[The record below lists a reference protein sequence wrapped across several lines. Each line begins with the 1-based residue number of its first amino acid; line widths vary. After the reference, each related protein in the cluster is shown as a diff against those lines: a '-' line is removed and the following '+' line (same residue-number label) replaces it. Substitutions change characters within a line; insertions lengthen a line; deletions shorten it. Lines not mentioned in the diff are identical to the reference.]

1 MFSADDIVKVLIP
14 NAHGAGFDYRAAMP
28 VDVGDFVSVSVM
40 NKNHDGIVLGKG
52 DGNIPAEKIKPIL
65 ARHGFSLP
73 KTTVEWMRKMSEW
86 TMMPPGAVLKL
97 MMSAANF
104 AIRDSRFGIRRAASG
119 VADTGEIFTNRE
131 IRDTGAIKL
140 NDEQR
145 RAADAIEI
153 DGFSATLIDG
163 ITGSG
168 KTQVYFDAV
177 GRVLSAGKSVL
188 IMMPEIALTAQF
200 ISRFRERFG
209 VAPSVW
215 HSNLTPAR
223 RRKVWHG
230 VLVRDIKIVVGTR
243 SALFLPWQDLGLVVV
258 DEEHDSSYKQEEMGN
273 YHARDMAVL
282 LGKISGFPVILASAT
297 PSFETIRNVMVG
309 KYKIQKLTSR
319 FGGAKLPKVEIVD
332 MRKR

>member
-1 MFSADDIVKVLIP
+1 MFSANSIVKVLIP
-14 NAHGAGFDYRAAMP
+14 NAQGVGFDYRATAD
-28 VDVGDFVSVSVM
+28 VDIGDFVSVSVK
-40 NKNHDGIVLGKG
+40 NKAFDGVVIGPG
-52 DGNIPAEKIKPIL
+52 DGDIPAEKIKPIL
-65 ARHGFSLP
+65 AHHGFSLP
-73 KTTVEWMRKMSEW
+73 GSTIEWMKKMSEW
-86 TMMPPGAVLKL
+86 TMMPLGAVLKL
-97 MMSAANF
+97 MMSAASF
-104 AIRDSRFGIRRAASG
+104 APEGRKARDARC
-119 VADTGEIFTNRE
+119 E
-131 IRDTGAIKL
+131 IRDTGEIKL

-145 RAADAIEI
+145 CAADAIDI
-153 DGFSATLIDG
+153 NGFSATLLDG

-177 GRVLSAGKSVL
+177 GRVLTEGKSVL

-209 VAPSVW
+209 AAPSVW

-223 RRKVWHG
+223 RRKAWHG
-230 VLVRDIKIVVGTR
+230 VLSGDIKIVVGTR

-297 PSFETIRNVMVG
+297 PSFETIRNVMAG

-319 FGGAKLPKVEIVD
+319 FGGAKLPRVEIAD
-332 MRKR
+332 MRRK